1 MQAVLPG
8 AQPEPRIEAPAQY
21 SRLWGEDEALVE
33 IARGRLQGLGPVAA
47 ATLAAPIG
55 VAAGRMAP
63 ALAALQAERI
73 GDATAVSPPRAPE
86 DGEWC
91 ERGLLARIHRYT
103 VKRLRAEIEPVEP
116 RDLLRFLL
124 EWQRAAPR
132 ARMEGPDAVA
142 AVLAQLEGFEAP
154 AGRLGDGDPAGAH
167 QRVRPGVAR

>member
-1 MQAVLPG
+1 MHGRFTAQAP
-8 AQPEPRIEAPAQY
+8 
-21 SRLWGEDEALVE
+21 D
-33 IARGRLQGLGPVAA
+33 
-47 ATLAAPIG
+47 
-55 VAAGRMAP
+55 
-63 ALAALQAERI
+63 
-73 GDATAVSPPRAPE
+73 

-132 ARMEGPDAVA
+132 ARMEGPTLSRPCSLSSRASRRRR
-142 AVLAQLEGFEAP
+142 
-154 AGRLGDGDPAGAH
+154 RLGDGDPAGAH